1 MEYIRSLPEY
11 QEYSESDKEQLE
23 YWFTANGLSYG
34 KALDDNSEYKYNSK
48 KNINRDKS
56 RRVEFRLITAGEE
69 VLENFV
75 EKTNEYGQ

>member
-34 KALDDNSEYKYNSK
+34 KALDDNSEYKYISK
-48 KNINRDKS
+48 KEINRNRS

-75 EKTNEYGQ
+75 EKNK